1 MELRVMIPDLML
13 MEVEI
18 VLQNLLLPFIY
29 LFGIMES

>member
-1 MELRVMIPDLML
+1 MDISVMIPDLML

-29 LFGIMES
+29 LFEIMES